1 MAKSEQALPF
11 LQVVELD
18 THSEGLMD
26 ANVHISTFVWIEVFW
41 IHNASAFKGTQLL
54 AIAFV
59 VDH

>member
-1 MAKSEQALPF
+1 MDKSEKALPF

-18 THSEGLMD
+18 THSKGLMD

-41 IHNASAFKGTQLL
+41 IHNTSTLEGTQLL